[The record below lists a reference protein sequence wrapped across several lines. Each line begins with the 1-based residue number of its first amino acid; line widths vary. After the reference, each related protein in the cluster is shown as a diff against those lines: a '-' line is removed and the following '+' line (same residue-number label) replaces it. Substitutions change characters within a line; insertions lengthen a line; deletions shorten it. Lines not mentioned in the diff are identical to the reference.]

1 VNDLIRKLVEAWGP
15 AGYEHQVREI
25 IRAEVEGFAD
35 EITTDALGNLI
46 VRVGSGGKKVMVAA
60 HMDEIGVMVT
70 FVEKKTGFLRFT
82 PLGGLLNTTMVGG
95 RVMFE
100 DGTIGVLGAPEMFGN
115 GRSSQAELSSFFI
128 DVSDGSGQQQIQPGM
143 PAVFWRKMEIRGS
156 RVIAKSLDDRIGC
169 AVAIET
175 IRRLNRQCPNEVYFV
190 FTVQEEV
197 GIRGARPA
205 AYGIEPDLAIALDV
219 TPSGDVPDNPRNDV
233 YLGGG
238 AAIKM
243 LDTGLIVPAA
253 LREWMIA
260 RAEADGIPYQR
271 ELLTLGTTDSAMI
284 QTSRAGVM
292 SGAIS
297 IPCRFT
303 HTTSETV
310 DLNDVEACI
319 GLLKGLLANPIEL
332 A

>member
-1 VNDLIRKLVEAWGP
+1 
-15 AGYEHQVREI
+15 
-25 IRAEVEGFAD
+25 
-35 EITTDALGNLI
+35 
-46 VRVGSGGKKVMVAA
+46 
-60 HMDEIGVMVT
+60 
-70 FVEKKTGFLRFT
+70 
-82 PLGGLLNTTMVGG
+82 
-95 RVMFE
+95 
-100 DGTIGVLGAPEMFGN
+100 
-115 GRSSQAELSSFFI
+115 
-128 DVSDGSGQQQIQPGM
+128 
-143 PAVFWRKMEIRGS
+143 
-156 RVIAKSLDDRIGC
+156 
-169 AVAIET
+169 
-175 IRRLNRQCPNEVYFV
+175 
-190 FTVQEEV
+190 
-197 GIRGARPA
+197 
-205 AYGIEPDLAIALDV
+205 
-219 TPSGDVPDNPRNDV
+219 
-233 YLGGG
+233 
-238 AAIKM
+238 M